1 MDLLRAGHGAAFTV
15 LRKSDLGEERI
26 WEAMV
31 ANRRQRRVP
40 WRRDVLTE
48 LAAPSIYSARG
59 RWLRI
64 LKEKAGSRRE
74 R

>member
-1 MDLLRAGHGAAFTV
+1 VAQ
-15 LRKSDLGEERI
+15 KPDLGEERN

-31 ANRRQRRVP
+31 ANQRQGRVL
-40 WRRDVLTE
+40 WLRDDLVE